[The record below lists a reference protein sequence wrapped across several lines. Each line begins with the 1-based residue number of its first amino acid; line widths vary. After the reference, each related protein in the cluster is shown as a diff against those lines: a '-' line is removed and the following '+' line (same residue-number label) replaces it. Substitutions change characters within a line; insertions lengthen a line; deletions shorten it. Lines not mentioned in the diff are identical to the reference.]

1 MLEREEETVGK
12 AVYAAE
18 ADTEALLHEDIQEIQ
33 LLILRMTV
41 ALIGSCRFC
50 HMISSDC
57 DDPSP
62 VYCSKA
68 SDSYY
73 PLKCSVE
80 HCFSCGEYKS
90 KIL

>member
-12 AVYAAE
+12 IIYSAE
-18 ADTEALLHEDIQEIQ
+18 VDHEALLHEDIRDIQ

-41 ALIGSCRFC
+41 ALVGSCRYC
-50 HMISSDC
+50 HMISPDFE
-57 DDPSP
+57 DPSP
-62 VYCSKA
+62 IYCSKA
-68 SDSYY
+68 SDNCY
-73 PLKCSVE
+73 PQKCSVE